1 MQMKKYD
8 FEYCMKHDCN
18 SCKRFK
24 ECEKNEH
31 KKKNKNS
38 NKRIKQKRKK
48 DFSFRS
54 SLSKD

>member
-1 MQMKKYD
+1 MKKYD

-54 SLSKD
+54 SLFKG